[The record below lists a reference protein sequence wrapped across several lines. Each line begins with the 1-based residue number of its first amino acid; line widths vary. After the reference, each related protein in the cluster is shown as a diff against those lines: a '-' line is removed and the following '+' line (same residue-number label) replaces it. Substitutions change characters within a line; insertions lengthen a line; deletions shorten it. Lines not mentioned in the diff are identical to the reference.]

1 MKQMIIFLMT
11 LVLIPS
17 GPLVA
22 EEFLVVMEIHMK
34 EVFGERSLDDVESKM
49 IVSMETNAQLNQPFR
64 AKIRNG
70 FHIHTMK
77 GKLTQKE
84 DGQYMLDIGLR
95 AEKESQV
102 LLHTLNGLEPVIGL
116 TALNSTIGVQIGK
129 AVDIGGTRTAN
140 SDFNKPLHKV
150 SQNFTVNVVRVRDV
164 NIADRS
170 ETEIKK

>member
-1 MKQMIIFLMT
+1 MT
-11 LVLIPS
+11 LVLIPC
-17 GPLVA
+17 GPLLA

-49 IVSMETNAQLNQPFR
+49 IVSMETNVQLNQPFH

-70 FHIHTMK
+70 FYIHTIK

-84 DGQYMLDIGLR
+84 DGKYMLDIGLR
-95 AEKESQV
+95 AENEFQV
-102 LLHTLNGLEPVIGL
+102 LLHTSKGLEPVIGL
-116 TALNSTIGVQIGK
+116 TSLNSTIGVQVGK
-129 AVDIGGTRTAN
+129 PVDIGGMCTTN

-150 SQNFTVNVVRVRDV
+150 SKNITVNVVRVSDV

-170 ETEIKK
+170 ETEMKK